1 MVSPRSGSYKRHSI
15 GVNNGL
21 GDEPYESFCPA
32 PLPPY
37 PHLELSSRMI
47 ALLVRA
53 TGSIRELDVR
63 AQLTPNIEPFLA
75 MLTLKEALMS
85 SQIEGI
91 AVTLEELLDPQRE
104 ESTNPAVR
112 AVVNNAA
119 ANEFALQDLKHEPLS
134 NRLLKATH
142 AVLMQGEPKT
152 LGEFRTKQ
160 NWVGRRGSTPQ
171 NALYV
176 PPAPDDMLRAMD
188 DLERYIHGDVPDD
201 GLDVLIRAALIHYQ
215 FETIHPFIDG
225 NGRMGRLLITLF
237 LHEQRV
243 LSKPALCISCFLKEY
258 RREYYSHL
266 MEVRAAGHFEQW
278 VQFFLHALLESA
290 EDAIATFK
298 ALVALRQ
305 QNQALIAKLGR
316 AAARTLKVFDYLESH
331 PIIEIGKTA
340 EAVGLSYNTVAS
352 AVQWLVGKGILVPTT
367 NFKRNRVFAYDA
379 YLKIL
384 RLGTELKR

>member
-15 GVNNGL
+15 GVNNGPS
-21 GDEPYESFCPA
+21 DDSYESFCPA
-32 PLPPY
+32 PLPPN
-37 PHLELSSRMI
+37 PPLEISSRI
-47 ALLVRA
+47 VALLVRA
-53 TGSIRELDVR
+53 TGCIRELDVR
-63 AQLTPNIEPFLA
+63 AQLTPNVEPFIDMLA
-75 MLTLKEALMS
+75 LKEALMS

-119 ANEFALQDLKHEPLS
+119 ATEFALQELKHAPLS
-134 NRLLKATH
+134 NRLLKDTH
-142 AVLMQGEPKT
+142 AVLMQGDPRT

-160 NWVGRRGSTPQ
+160 NWIGRRGSTPQ

-188 DLERYIHGDVPDD
+188 DLERYIHGDVYDD

-266 MEVRAAGHFEQW
+266 MEVRTAGYFERW

-290 EDAIATFK
+290 EDAIATIK
-298 ALVALRQ
+298 VLVALRQ
-305 QNQALIAKLGR
+305 QNQALIAQSGR
-316 AAARTLKVFDYLESH
+316 AAARTQMVFDYLERH

-352 AVQWLVGKGILVPTT
+352 AVQWLVKQGILVPTT
-367 NFKRNRVFAYDA
+367 NFKRNRVFAYES
-379 YLKIL
+379 YLGVL
-384 RLGTELKR
+384 RSSTELTR